1 MIQRL
6 KKITLIQMLGMFP
19 AVVMVGP
26 RQCGKTTLAKT
37 LSEQYYDLE
46 LESDRLRLDLEWERA
61 MKGSGL
67 IILDEAQCF
76 PEIFPRIRSA
86 IDSNRGAYGRFLM
99 LGSVAPSLMHEVS
112 ESLVG
117 RAALVEMGPLSL
129 LELAEDKLDELWR
142 FGGFPEGGIL
152 NEARYPIWQESY
164 VSLMT
169 QRDLPN
175 LGLPSKPMV
184 TERLLKMIA
193 AVHAQEWNAS
203 KIGASLGIN
212 YQTVNSYLGYL
223 HGAFAT
229 RALTPFETNL
239 KKRLVR
245 HPKLYVRDTG
255 LLHAL
260 LGLGRRQDLLSQPWV
275 GASWEGFVIEQIL
288 ANLDARDGVPTP
300 HFIRTGEAEI
310 DLVIRYRGE
319 LWAFE
324 IKLTTEPTRDHI
336 KNLRTLGAAL
346 GATRRILVYRGQT
359 HHRGDD
365 CEVMSLPDVIQAVAR

>member
-1 MIQRL
+1 
-6 KKITLIQMLGMFP
+6 MLGMFP

-37 LSEQYYDLE
+37 LSKHYYDLE
-46 LESDRLRLDLEWERA
+46 LESDRLRLDLEWQRVVN
-61 MKGSGL
+61 GSEL

-86 IDSNRGAYGRFLM
+86 IDSTRGAHGRFLM
-99 LGSVAPSLMHEVS
+99 LGSVAPSLMREVS

-117 RAALVEMGPLSL
+117 RAALVELGPLSL
-129 LELAEDKLDELWR
+129 SELTQDKLDDLWR
-142 FGGFPEGGIL
+142 FGGYPEGGVL
-152 NEARYPIWQESY
+152 DEARYPLWQESY

-193 AVHAQEWNAS
+193 AVHGQEWNAS

-223 HGAFAT
+223 YGAFVT
-229 RALTPFETNL
+229 RSLTPFETNL
-239 KKRLVR
+239 KKRLVK
-245 HPKLYVRDTG
+245 HPKLYIRDTG

-260 LGLGRRQDLLSQPWV
+260 LGLGRRQDLLSQAWV

-288 ANLDARDGVPTP
+288 ANLDPRDGAPTP
-300 HFIRTGEAEI
+300 HFIRAGEAEI

-319 LWAFE
+319 VWAFE

-336 KNLRTLGAAL
+336 KHLRTLGVAL
-346 GATRRILVYRGQT
+346 GATRRILIYRGQT
-359 HHRGDD
+359 HQRGDN
-365 CEVMSLPDVIQAVAR
+365 CEVMSLPDVLQAVAE